1 MKTLKTVSTALSL
14 TLLLQTIPAHF
25 ASAEAIPSIPLAEPA
40 ASVSSSVYLPP
51 VPAWG
56 HFVDTYKTN
65 QAANN
70 TPTSNAAIGM
80 LSQFLELWTP
90 GSSWDNGTKLN
101 SSVLDANI
109 QKVVDIAAKRT
120 PAEADMAYYDD
131 RRKQSYGVIDGLGS
145 LTDVYRT
152 NAGATT
158 TINDIPADATTKKY
172 DDGGTDA
179 GDPNS
184 NFGRIVTLV
193 KTLRGNYSSTN
204 PAKNFYAYKRPF
216 RWAGTS
222 IIVPSLVP
230 AISKTPET
238 DGGYP
243 SGHTNASY
251 LSAFAMAYA
260 VPERYQELLTRASE
274 MGSSRIVSGMHSP
287 MDVMGGRIMAT
298 ALSAA
303 ILADPDN
310 AAVKQAAYDEAHA
323 KLLTQ
328 TGTAED
334 RFSDY
339 AKNKAQFTERL
350 TYGFSQIGDTS
361 KPMTVPKGAE
371 VLLETRLP
379 YLDGPQRREVLA
391 TTGLPSG
398 YPVLDDPEGWGRLN
412 LFAAADGYGAFH
424 QDVTV
429 TMDAYQGGFHAADRW
444 RNDIS
449 GTGRLTKAGSG
460 TLKLQGGNTYS
471 GGTQIIGGLLV
482 GESPSAFGTGD
493 VAVNEGSLAEQ
504 VSGSMTIGG
513 NYTQAAGGT
522 LELNV
527 GGAQDLLEI
536 KGAAQLNG
544 KLRLNF
550 TDAYV
555 PGGVMTILTHAKD
568 QRTGQFA
575 FVETNGLPSQY
586 KANVSYLSDRIQ
598 VAVENTSSSSGSD
611 SSSSSSPAAPAADPK
626 PAEGAQPADGALPA
640 AGDRHKMSVS
650 VPAAVDENGR
660 AAAALQAS
668 QLSDLLNKIN
678 SQAAEVMVAELKVEP
693 SKQAKSVELTL
704 SKEAIGKLSDGK
716 AKTVAIVT
724 PFGMITLSKDVLERW
739 ENTAGD
745 AIRIGMAPADTAKF
759 ADEAKSLIGTRPALQ
774 VTLHSGTSSIK
785 SFGGSRIG
793 IQISYQAVQ
802 GEDTNALGVSEI
814 DVNGKP
820 HLLPQSAFSPRD
832 GQASILTDH
841 PGTYAVSYNRVS
853 FTDTSAH
860 WAGSYVTYLAA
871 RGIASGSGD
880 STFAP
885 DASITR
891 AEFVKL
897 LAGIAHA
904 DGSGFTAS
912 AFTDVQ
918 AGDWHMPYVAWAA
931 QQKLVEGDA
940 NGQFRP
946 DARISR
952 EELCVMLNRF
962 TGLTGYSLPSAA
974 GDAGFADQHLISPWA
989 ADAVSALYQAGFIAG
1004 KDNRQFDPQGSTT
1017 RAEAAKLLAV
1027 FLQGMVEQR

>member
-1 MKTLKTVSTALSL
+1 MKTKRTVPTALSL
-14 TLLLQTIPAHF
+14 ALLLNTIPAPY
-25 ASAEAIPSIPLAEPA
+25 ASAEAVTSTFSTEPA
-40 ASVSSSVYLPP
+40 AAVSSAVYLPA
-51 VPAWG
+51 PAWG

-65 QAANN
+65 QAANS
-70 TPTSNAAIGM
+70 TATSNAAIGV
-80 LSQFLELWTP
+80 LSPFLELWTP
-90 GSSWDNGTKLN
+90 GNSWDNGTKLN

-120 PAEADMAYYDD
+120 AAEADRAYYDD

-158 TINDIPADATTKKY
+158 TINDIPSDATTVKY

-184 NFGRIVTLV
+184 NFGRMVTLV

-216 RWAGTS
+216 RWADTS

-238 DGGYP
+238 DGGFP

-274 MGSSRIVSGMHSP
+274 MGNSRVVAGMHSP

-310 AAVKQAAYDEAHA
+310 ADVKQAAYEQAHA

-339 AKNKAQFTERL
+339 AKNKAQYTERL

-361 KPMTVPKGAE
+361 KPMSVPKGAE

-379 YLDGPQRREVLA
+379 YLDSAQRREVLA

-398 YPVLDDPEGWGRLN
+398 YPLLDDPEGWGRLN

-429 TMDAYQGGFHAADRW
+429 TMDAYQGGFHASDRW
-444 RNDIS
+444 RNAIS
-449 GTGRLTKAGSG
+449 GTGKLTKAGSG

-482 GESPSAFGTGD
+482 GESGTAFGTGD
-493 VAVNEGSLAEQ
+493 VAVGEGSLAEQ
-504 VSGSMTIGG
+504 VAGSMTIGG
-513 NYTQAAGGT
+513 SYTQAAGGT

-527 GGAQDLLEI
+527 GSAQDLLEI

-555 PGGVMTILTHAKD
+555 PGDVMTIMTHAKD
-568 QRTGQFA
+568 QRTGQFTS
-575 FVETNGLPSQY
+575 VETAGLPSGY
-586 KANVSYLSDRIQ
+586 KANIIYLSDRIQ
-598 VAVENTSSSSGSD
+598 AAIENTSSSSSSSD
-611 SSSSSSPAAPAADPK
+611 NSSSSSAAPAVDAK
-626 PAEGAQPADGALPA
+626 PAESTKPADGALPA
-640 AGDRHKMSVS
+640 AGDRDKMSVS
-650 VPAAVDENGR
+650 IPAAVDESGT
-660 AAAALQAS
+660 AAAELQAS
-668 QLSDLLNKIN
+668 QLSDLLSKVN
-678 SQAAEVMVAELKVEP
+678 SLTGEGLVAELKVEP
-693 SKQAKSVELTL
+693 SKLAKTVELSL
-704 SKEAIGKLSDGK
+704 SKEAIRKLADSK
-716 AKTVAIVT
+716 AKEIAIVT
-724 PFGMITLSKDVLERW
+724 PFGSMTLGKAGLMSLQ
-739 ENTAGD
+739 NTAGD
-745 AIRIGMAPADTAKF
+745 VIRIGMAPADTGNF
-759 ADEAKSLIGTRPALQ
+759 AAEARNLAGTRPALK
-774 VTLHSGTSSIK
+774 VTLHSGTSGITG
-785 SFGGSRIG
+785 FGGSRIG
-793 IQISYQAVQ
+793 IRIPYQAAQ
-802 GEDTNALGVSEI
+802 GEDTNALVVSEI
-814 DVNGKP
+814 DADGRP
-820 HLLPQSAFSPRD
+820 HLLPQSAFGPRD
-832 GQASILTDH
+832 GQLFFLTDH
-841 PGTYAVSYNRVS
+841 PSTYAVSYNSVS
-853 FTDTSAH
+853 FNDTFTH

-871 RGIASGSGD
+871 RDIVSGSGD

-885 DASITR
+885 DANITR
-891 AEFVKL
+891 AEFTKL
-897 LAGIAHA
+897 LAGVANA

-931 QQKLVEGDA
+931 QHKLVEGDA

-946 DARISR
+946 DAQISR
-952 EELCVMLNRF
+952 EEMCVMLNRF
-962 TGLTGYSLPSAA
+962 AVLTGYSLPASA
-974 GDAGFADQHLISPWA
+974 GSAGFADQQLISPWA
-989 ADAVSALYQAGFIAG
+989 ADAVSALSQAGFIAG

-1017 RAEAAKLLAV
+1017 RAEAAKLFAV
-1027 FLQGMVEQR
+1027 FLQGMMEQR